1 MKRPQP
7 LFFSE
12 SGPAQKRVFIKEC
25 ENWITLE
32 DTNRSYECLAAAAFK
47 YGVSY
52 PDNEK
57 VKEARD
63 IYAMLVKYSSDYQ
76 ARLDMANKVL
86 KSTDEL
92 QDKIRGILR
101 KDTEL

>member
-1 MKRPQP
+1 M
-7 LFFSE
+7 
-12 SGPAQKRVFIKEC
+12 
-25 ENWITLE
+25 
-32 DTNRSYECLAAAAFK
+32 
-47 YGVSY
+47 
-52 PDNEK
+52 
-57 VKEARD
+57 KEARD